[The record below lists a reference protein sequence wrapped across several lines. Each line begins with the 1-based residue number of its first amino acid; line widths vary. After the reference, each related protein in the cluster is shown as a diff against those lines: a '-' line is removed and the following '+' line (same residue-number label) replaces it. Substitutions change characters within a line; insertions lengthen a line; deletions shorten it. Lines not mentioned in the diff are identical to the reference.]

1 MSRDARRFKD
11 ATYRQIA
18 EVGKAVTSPRRLELL
33 ELLAQGPRTV
43 EALARQAGQSV
54 ANTSQH
60 LQVLRATRL
69 VEVGRE
75 GAHMRYRLAD
85 ARVTE
90 CCLALRRLAEARAEE
105 LAALTRDFL
114 ADRGLLE
121 AVDQEALLGRV
132 ARGEVLV
139 IDVRPAEEYHA
150 GHIPGARSIPL
161 GELERRLGDLP
172 ARTPIV
178 AYCRGPY
185 CVLAIEAVSRLRA
198 LGRRAERLEAG
209 VPDWAARGLPV
220 ETGMEP
226 AGAPPRQAR
235 GGAR

>member
-1 MSRDARRFKD
+1 MSRQARRFKD

-18 EVGKAVTSPRRLELL
+18 EVGRAVTSPRRLELL

-54 ANTSQH
+54 ANASQH
-60 LQVLRATRL
+60 LQVLRAARL
-69 VEVGRE
+69 VEVERE
-75 GAHMRYRLAD
+75 GVRMRYRLAD

-90 CCLALRRLAEARAEE
+90 FCLALRRLAEARAEE
-105 LAALTRDFL
+105 LGALMRDYL

-121 AVDQEALLGRV
+121 AVDQEELLGRV

-139 IDVRPAEEYHA
+139 IDVRPVEEYQA
-150 GHIPGARSIPL
+150 GHIPGAQSVPLGDLQERL
-161 GELERRLGDLP
+161 GELPKRS
-172 ARTPIV
+172 PIV

-198 LGRRAERLEAG
+198 LGFRADRLEAG
-209 VPDWAARGLPV
+209 VPDWSARGLPL
-220 ETGMEP
+220 ETGLTP
-226 AGAPPRQAR
+226 AAGGAP
-235 GGAR
+235 